1 MGKKLPPTEEAGAM
15 NTRARLGSSRRAVS
29 QKAVVGA
36 EKKMAATVKK
46 VNKKGKVLPKE
57 EEVEEVSVE
66 SEEEEKLD
74 EVPESSLSGFAAS
87 EPPVQHVA
95 ELQVSTSGASAKVG
109 ESQATCVPES
119 TPQGTSRSPIAMEEE
134 SPVASADWSPWS
146 GICIS
151 QGAEGSGA
159 LLGEMEGTSG
169 CTDTQAAA
177 AMDSDPQLREKAG
190 TSCTAVME
198 AGHVLGKEDSILE
211 AETGLCT
218 AKGKLRPP
226 SKNCRKS
233 SRDSEKGKIPAKN
246 QGTPPQMA
254 PTAVASAEGGM
265 EASMDCG
272 YLAETVALQVLEEKS
287 AAKITEEEV
296 KLAIE
301 SLQNKKAP
309 GPDGLTSEFY
319 KTFKDL
325 LAPALV
331 EVFNNCLE
339 EDDLP
344 PSMQFS
350 SLILH

>member
-134 SPVASADWSPWS
+134 SPVASAAWSPWS

-198 AGHVLGKEDSILE
+198 AGHVLGKEDAILE

-226 SKNCRKS
+226 SESCRES
-233 SRDSEKGKIPAKN
+233 SRDSKKGKIPAKN

-254 PTAVASAEGGM
+254 PTAAASAEGGM

-325 LAPALV
+325 
-331 EVFNNCLE
+331 
-339 EDDLP
+339 
-344 PSMQFS
+344 
-350 SLILH
+350 